1 MLADAYFPLR
11 YLIAVRLLHMK
22 RKILPEFSISTP
34 LYYMENWSL
43 DDFLLQLVNEY
54 IYHAVYNISNYG
66 CMYHIFLNKK
76 QTKKLYNK

>member
-43 DDFLLQLVNEY
+43 DDFLLQLVNEHNIPCCIQY
-54 IYHAVYNISNYG
+54 IQLWMHVSY
-66 CMYHIFLNKK
+66 FFE
-76 QTKKLYNK
+76 